1 MSTSK
6 FVMSDLTSGYG
17 GSEVL
22 RGIDAEI
29 SAGSFTALIGP
40 NGSGKSTLLR
50 ALAGLQPYGGVLTLD
65 GREVRTIQRREFG
78 RIIGVVPQNF
88 RVNYPFSVWE
98 VVCMGR
104 LPRQG
109 LFGRMSEEDEAR
121 VADAARRVGI
131 EGLMSRDAT
140 SLSGGEAQRVAMAC
154 ALAQDTPVLLLDE
167 PTSALDPNQ
176 ASRVFA
182 LLRELADEGRTI
194 IAVVHDVNAVLPFCD
209 RYMALSGGVLIS
221 RGTAADLNGDVLM
234 SLYGTPFMPYYS
246 ERGDAMWRALAK

>member
-1 MSTSK
+1 MSK
-6 FVMSDLTSGYG
+6 FMFRMSGLKSGYG
-17 GSEVL
+17 GRDVL
-22 RGIDAEI
+22 KGIDAEI
-29 SAGSFTALIGP
+29 EAGSFTALIGP
-40 NGSGKSTLLR
+40 NGSGKTTLLR
-50 ALAGLQPYGGVLTLD
+50 VLAGLQPYGGVLTLD
-65 GREVRTIQRREFG
+65 GREVCTIPRRGFG
-78 RIIGVVPQNF
+78 RTVAVVPQNF

-109 LFGRMSEEDEAR
+109 LFGRMSGEDESC
-121 VADAARRVGI
+121 VMNAARQVGI
-131 EGLMSRDAT
+131 EGLMPRDAA
-140 SLSGGEAQRVAMAC
+140 SLSGGEAQRVALAC

-176 ASRVFA
+176 AARVFA
-182 LLRELADEGRTI
+182 LLRELAEAGRTV

-209 RYMALSGGVLIS
+209 YYMAMSEGVLIS
-221 RGTAADLNGDVLM
+221 RGPAVELNGDVLM